1 MFWSKCL
8 LWGDHSPR
16 NGTVDMSQ
24 AISTE
29 FIRRIPKT
37 DLHVHLGGSLRLSTL
52 IELAK
57 KHKVKLPAYT
67 EDGMRR
73 LVFKD
78 HYAHLPDYLKGFS
91 YTHAVMQNTEN
102 LER

>member
-1 MFWSKCL
+1 MGF
-8 LWGDHSPR
+8 
-16 NGTVDMSQ
+16 DMSR
-24 AISTE
+24 AISNE

-57 KHKVKLPAYT
+57 KQKVKLPSYT
-67 EDGMRR
+67 EHGMRR

-78 HYAHLPDYLKGFS
+78 HYADLPDYLKGFA
-91 YTHAVMQNTEN
+91 YTHAVMQSAEN
-102 LER
+102 LERVAFELAEDNLAEGV